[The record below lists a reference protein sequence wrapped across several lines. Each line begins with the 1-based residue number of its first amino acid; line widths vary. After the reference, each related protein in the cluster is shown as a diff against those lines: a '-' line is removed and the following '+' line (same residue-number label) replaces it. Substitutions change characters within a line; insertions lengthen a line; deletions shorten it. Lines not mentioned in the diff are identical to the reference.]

1 MGKGRQ
7 HLYASFLILCHLLL
21 TVAYSV
27 IVPLGEAPDETD
39 HWAYVVYLAEKQALP
54 VGPKPTQ
61 SKHPPLY
68 HIGAALAAWPAQ
80 PTFDFLRSNPD
91 IQIPPLPDIPNFF
104 IHTRQES
111 WPWHDGALAFHL
123 ARFWSVFLSTATVIA
138 CYRLMNRVLPTQG
151 AWIIATTALLA
162 LLPSFS
168 FIGGMVNNDNGAAF
182 CGTLAL
188 WGAVAIYRSGGKLRA
203 GWWLPLALGA
213 GLLTK
218 VSTLALWP
226 TVAVALWLG
235 VYRRQDEEDAVKQP
249 LAPML
254 LTGFAIFGIATVL
267 AAPWLLRN
275 WQLYG
280 DPLGMALT
288 RQTIDLR
295 LDPWTWADTRWL
307 LRGWFVTFWGRFG
320 VIGHLALPSWIY
332 LLLASLTGISGIG
345 IIKLW
350 LRPPTPQTRPILGLF
365 LLTTLS
371 TAALIWQ
378 YSLIALGTDQ
388 GRLLY
393 PAIAPLLAL
402 LAGGLLAWSPP
413 RWQWPV
419 AHTLV
424 GLSLALALYALV
436 GVVRPAFAPPP
447 PVSTTELADL
457 AAVDPIA
464 FGDLTLTNWRLTEP
478 PTLYWQAARPSAADL
493 RVVLRIVAE
502 DGSLVWEWRRSPGGG
517 RWSTDHW
524 PPDTLVRDTYA
535 LRWPDWAQPGRY
547 RVEVGVQSF
556 AEDFLLPQQNQQPAT
571 DGEHPF
577 VFLGWLEH
585 GP

>member
-1 MGKGRQ
+1 MGKGQ
-7 HLYASFLILCHLLL
+7 QQVYAGFLILFHLLL
-21 TVAYSV
+21 TLAYSV

-39 HWAYVVYLAEKQALP
+39 HWAYVVYLAEKRTLP

-61 SKHPPLY
+61 GKHPPLY
-68 HIGAALAAWPAQ
+68 HIGAALATLPAQ
-80 PTFDFLRSNPD
+80 ATFGFLRSNPD

-104 IHTRQES
+104 IHTSQES

-123 ARFWSVFLSTATVIA
+123 ARFWSVLLSTGTVFAT
-138 CYRLMNRVLPTQG
+138 YRLMARAFPTQG
-151 AWIIATTALLA
+151 AWIVATTALLA
-162 LLPSFS
+162 FLPSFS

-188 WGAVAIYRSGGKLRA
+188 WGAVALYRSGGKLQA
-203 GWWLPLALGA
+203 GWWLPLALGC
-213 GLLTK
+213 GLLAK

-226 TVAVALWLG
+226 AVAVALWLG
-235 VYRRQDEEDAVKQP
+235 VYNRHDGEDVAKRP
-249 LAPML
+249 LLPML
-254 LTGFAIFGIATVL
+254 LTGFAIFGIATLL
-267 AAPWLLRN
+267 ATPWLLRN
-275 WQLYG
+275 WQHYG

-320 VIGHLALPSWIY
+320 VIGHIALPSWIY
-332 LLLASLTGISGIG
+332 LLLAGLTAISGIG
-345 IIKLW
+345 LLKLW
-350 LRPPTPQTRPILGLF
+350 LRPPTPQTRSILGLF
-365 LLTTLS
+365 GLTVLS
-371 TAALIWQ
+371 TAAVIWQ

-393 PAIAPLLAL
+393 PAVAPLLAL
-402 LAGGLLAWSPP
+402 LAGGLLTWSPP
-413 RWQWPV
+413 HWQWPV

-424 GLSLALALYALV
+424 CLMLAFALYALV
-436 GVVRPAFAPPP
+436 GVVRPAFTPPP
-447 PVSTTELADL
+447 SVPTTELADL
-457 AAVDPIA
+457 TAVDPIA
-464 FGDLTLTNWRLTEP
+464 FSDLALTNWRLTEP
-478 PTLYWQAARPSAADL
+478 PTLYWQATQPIADDL

-524 PPDTLVRDTYA
+524 TPGTLVRDAYTV
-535 LRWPDWAQPGRY
+535 RWPDWAQAGHY
-547 RVEVGVQSF
+547 RVEVGVQPF
-556 AEDFLLPQQNQQPAT
+556 EEGFLLPQQNQQQVTA
-571 DGEHPF
+571 GEHPF
-577 VFLGWLEH
+577 IFLGWLEH